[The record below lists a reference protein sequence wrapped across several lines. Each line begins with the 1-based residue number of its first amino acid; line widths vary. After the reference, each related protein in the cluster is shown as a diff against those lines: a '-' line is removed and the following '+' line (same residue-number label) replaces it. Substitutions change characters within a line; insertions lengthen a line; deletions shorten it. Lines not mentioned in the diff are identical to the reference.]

1 MASSAFPPGLPPRGP
16 YYIPGYTGHCPQL
29 GFGLGKTYGQLTGQ
43 LLLSGPSGL
52 AWPPAQRMLL
62 PPINTPGPPRADQ
75 QSWHGHERIKSNMI
89 PGYTGFVPRSQHIFA
104 KRCTQV
110 WTEALRDFTSRL
122 GTGYKELP
130 EAEKKELESKT
141 EDEES
146 EPEKHLQL
154 ELEPGQKPKASPY
167 SMDDQDPDKF
177 FISGFTGYVPRA
189 RFHFGSSFPILTN
202 QALQEFGQMCPGAR
216 GQRDQRD
223 QRDQKPL
230 PSLSR
235 TYLQHLGMVPSY
247 RGYVPASLGSTGYKF
262 QFGHT
267 YGTLT
272 HDALGLRN
280 FQKQLQS
287 YFPQRQAYC

>member
-29 GFGLGKTYGQLTGQ
+29 GFSLGKTYGQLTGQ

-52 AWPPAQRMLL
+52 PWPPAHRMLL
-62 PPINTPGPPRADQ
+62 PPINNPGSPGTDKH
-75 QSWHGHERIKSNMI
+75 SWHGHERIKSNMI

-110 WTEALRDFTSRL
+110 WAEALRDFTSHL

-130 EAEKKELESKT
+130 EAEKKELECKT
-141 EDEES
+141 QHEKS
-146 EPEKHLQL
+146 EPEKHLKL
-154 ELEPGQKPKASPY
+154 ELEPEQKTKVSPY
-167 SMDDQDPDKF
+167 SMDDKDPDKF

-189 RFHFGSSFPILTN
+189 RFHFGSTFPILTN

-216 GQRDQRD
+216 GQRDP
-223 QRDQKPL
+223 KLL

-235 TYLQHLGMVPSY
+235 TYLQNLGMVPY
-247 RGYVPASLGSTGYKF
+247 YKGYVPASLGSTGCKF

-267 YGTLT
+267 YGILP
-272 HDALGLRN
+272 HEALSLRN

-287 YFPQRQAYC
+287 YFPQCQAY

>member
-52 AWPPAQRMLL
+52 AWPPAHRILL
-62 PPINTPGPPRADQ
+62 PPIKTPGPPRTDKH
-75 QSWHGHERIKSNMI
+75 SWHGHERIKSNMI

-110 WTEALRDFTSRL
+110 WAEALRDFTSHL

-130 EAEKKELESKT
+130 EAERKELECKT
-141 EDEES
+141 QDEQKS
-146 EPEKHLQL
+146 QAEKHLKL
-154 ELEPGQKPKASPY
+154 ELEPEQKLKASPY
-167 SMDDQDPDKF
+167 SMDDKDPNKF

-216 GQRDQRD
+216 GQRDH
-223 QRDQKPL
+223 KLL

-235 TYLQHLGMVPSY
+235 TYLQNVVPCY
-247 RGYVPASLGSTGYKF
+247 RGNVPGCKF

-272 HDALGLRN
+272 HEALGLRN

-287 YFPQRQAYC
+287 YFPQHQAY